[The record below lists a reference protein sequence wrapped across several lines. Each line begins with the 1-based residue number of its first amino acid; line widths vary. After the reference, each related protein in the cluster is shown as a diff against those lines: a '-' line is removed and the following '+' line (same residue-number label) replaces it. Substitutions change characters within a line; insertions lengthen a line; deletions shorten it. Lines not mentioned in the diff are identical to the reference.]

1 MPQSPPRPRLFI
13 FVLLLFCF
21 ANLFRAG
28 LAFQQNVQ
36 LPQLPVSPAP
46 LYEAVTSAVWALIF
60 GICTV
65 GAWLRSQWAAWAA
78 ILAGVL
84 NQAHV
89 WVDRLAFSRS
99 TESFQ
104 TLGFAAVLSAI
115 LLLLIC
121 IPAFIFR
128 HKLKEIGD

>member
-1 MPQSPPRPRLFI
+1 MPQTVTRPRLLIFI
-13 FVLLLFCF
+13 LLLFCF
-21 ANLFRAG
+21 ANVFRAL
-28 LAFQQNVQ
+28 LALQQNAQ

-46 LYEAVTSAVWALIF
+46 LYEAVTSAAWVLIF
-60 GICTV
+60 SICTL

-104 TLGFAAVLSAI
+104 TLGFAAALSAI
-115 LLLLIC
+115 LLLSLV
-121 IPAFIFR
+121 IPATIYR
-128 HKLKEIGD
+128 LHKKTG